1 MEVHHHPQVE
11 KKNIKEYLLEG
22 LMIFLAVILGFI
34 AENIREH
41 FVDKEKETQNIKSI
55 LKSIAGD
62 TVNLR
67 SIASTNLLT
76 LEHLD
81 KLISFKDSN
90 LNNNSTIIELYTHI
104 INGTFNDVYFRS
116 NDAAFQQLQSSGSL
130 RLIHKEIVVDSLFQ
144 YQYKNSLFQRQEPD
158 CYHFTK
164 VVWDDISRLVDLTF
178 IRDTSKLKINF
189 DVIAGTFNVPKGK
202 EMLLSN
208 DKKLLDKF
216 FNDISVLTLA
226 TDIYMGLLNRQ
237 LLYGRN
243 LIAFLKKEYHL
254 END

>member
-1 MEVHHHPQVE
+1 M
-11 KKNIKEYLLEG
+11 
-22 LMIFLAVILGFI
+22 
-34 AENIREH
+34 
-41 FVDKEKETQNIKSI
+41 
-55 LKSIAGD
+55 
-62 TVNLR
+62 
-67 SIASTNLLT
+67 
-76 LEHLD
+76 
-81 KLISFKDSN
+81 
-90 LNNNSTIIELYTHI
+90 
-104 INGTFNDVYFRS
+104 
-116 NDAAFQQLQSSGSL
+116 
-130 RLIHKEIVVDSLFQ
+130 
-144 YQYKNSLFQRQEPD
+144 
-158 CYHFTK
+158 
-164 VVWDDISRLVDLTF
+164 DLTF